1 MKASIEALDSPHKQK
16 CSPGAGQG
24 CLLHLQGCMKV
35 RENTEN
41 TDILYHMWTIK
52 DTLGAVISS

>member
-1 MKASIEALDSPHKQK
+1 MKASIEALDSPHNQK
-16 CSPGAGQG
+16 RSPGAGQG

-35 RENTEN
+35 RENT
-41 TDILYHMWTIK
+41 DILYHMWNIK